1 MENTILIIS
10 VIVLVAIA
18 ALVTYILVQ
27 QASRANERALAAQK
41 ELFEKTIAEL
51 KASMNAQTAQMLQER
66 QKDFAESS
74 TRQLGDILNP
84 LKENIRE
91 MKTAMGEARNAQ
103 TAMTTEMRAKIEEL
117 VRQTSLTKQ
126 SADELT
132 NALKHGSKVQGD
144 WGEQILDELLQAQ
157 GLIPGVHYD
166 LQAVIKDEQG
176 KPVHGE
182 NGRIMRPDVILH
194 LDKQRD
200 VIIDSKV
207 SLTAFIDF
215 AKAETE
221 TERQMYLKQH
231 VESLQQHVREL
242 SEKDYSSYVQPPK
255 IRMNYVIMFV
265 PHTGALWTALNA
277 QPDLWRKA
285 MDKNVFIA
293 DEQTLFAALRII
305 HLTWTQIQQAE
316 NHERVYELADQMIE
330 RVGMFIKHYERVG
343 DALDKAKGAYDEAR
357 KKLDPQGQSILTTAN
372 NLKKLGAKQNAN
384 YPILDSM

>member
-1 MENTILIIS
+1 METTLIIIS
-10 VIVLVAIA
+10 CIVVVVIA
-18 ALVTYILVQ
+18 ALVTYVLVQ
-27 QASRANERALAAQK
+27 QSARANERALAAQK
-41 ELFEKTIAEL
+41 ELFEKTIAEM

-91 MKTAMGEARNAQ
+91 MKSAMSEARNAQ

-166 LQAVIKDEQG
+166 VQAVIKDEQG

-182 NGRIMRPDVILH
+182 NGRIMRPDIILH

-215 AKAETE
+215 ANAETE

-242 SEKDYSSYVQPPK
+242 SEKDYASYVQPPK

-330 RVGMFIKHYERVG
+330 RVGMFLKHYERVG
-343 DALDKAKGAYDEAR
+343 DALDRAQAAYDEAK

-384 YPILDSM
+384 YPVLDSM

>member
-1 MENTILIIS
+1 METTLIILS
-10 VIVLVAIA
+10 CIVVVVIA
-18 ALVTYILVQ
+18 ALVTYVLVQ
-27 QASRANERALAAQK
+27 QSARANERALAAQK
-41 ELFEKTIAEL
+41 ELFEKTIAEM

-91 MKTAMGEARNAQ
+91 MKSAMSEARNAQ

-166 LQAVIKDEQG
+166 VQAVIKDEQG

-182 NGRIMRPDVILH
+182 NGRIMRPDIILH

-215 AKAETE
+215 ANAETE

-231 VESLQQHVREL
+231 MESLQQHVREL
-242 SEKDYSSYVQPPK
+242 SEKDYASYVQPPK

-330 RVGMFIKHYERVG
+330 RVGMFLKHYERVG
-343 DALDKAKGAYDEAR
+343 DALDRAQAAYDEAK

-384 YPILDSM
+384 YPVLDSM

>member
-1 MENTILIIS
+1 METTLIIIS
-10 VIVLVAIA
+10 CIVVVVIA
-18 ALVTYILVQ
+18 ALVTYVLVQ
-27 QASRANERALAAQK
+27 QSARANERALAAQK
-41 ELFEKTIAEL
+41 ELFEKTIAEM

-91 MKTAMGEARNAQ
+91 MKSAMSEARNAQ

-166 LQAVIKDEQG
+166 VQAVIKDEQG

-182 NGRIMRPDVILH
+182 NGRIMRPDIILH

-215 AKAETE
+215 ANAETE

-242 SEKDYSSYVQPPK
+242 SEKDYASYVQPPK

-330 RVGMFIKHYERVG
+330 RVGMFLKHYERVG
-343 DALDKAKGAYDEAR
+343 DALDKAQAAYDEAK

-384 YPILDSM
+384 YPVLDSM

>member
-1 MENTILIIS
+1 METTLIIIS
-10 VIVLVAIA
+10 CIVVVVIA
-18 ALVTYILVQ
+18 ALVTYVLVQ
-27 QASRANERALAAQK
+27 QSARANERALAAQK
-41 ELFEKTIAEL
+41 ELFEKTIAEM

-91 MKTAMGEARNAQ
+91 MKSAMSEARNAQ

-166 LQAVIKDEQG
+166 VQAVIKDEQG

-182 NGRIMRPDVILH
+182 NGRIMRPDIILH

-207 SLTAFIDF
+207 SLTDFIDF
-215 AKAETE
+215 ANAETE

-242 SEKDYSSYVQPPK
+242 SEKDYASYVQPPK

-330 RVGMFIKHYERVG
+330 RVGMFLKHYERVG
-343 DALDKAKGAYDEAR
+343 DALDKAQAAYDEAK

-384 YPILDSM
+384 YPVLDSM